1 MTGQDAAVFAHNQ
14 TVRLLLLAVLL
25 GELAVAAPALRFE
38 PNVGQTDRRGQFVAR
53 SSCYNI
59 FLTTA
64 GALLA
69 PHNSAE
75 AVQIAIKP
83 N

>member
-25 GELAVAAPALRFE
+25 GELAVAALRFE
-38 PNVGQTDRRGQFVAR
+38 PNVGQTDRRAQFVAR

-64 GALLA
+64 WALLA